1 MTKFKLKLLQVPL
14 GGKFVLNGLVFT
26 RCEFV
31 ESKDAYRCSCDSKKL
46 TVWLHRYTNVE
57 PMQELL

>member
-1 MTKFKLKLLQVPL
+1 MAKFKMKLNQMPL

-31 ESKDAYRCSCDSKKL
+31 ESKDAYRCSCDSKDL
-46 TVWLHRYTNVE
+46 VLWLHRFTNVE
-57 PMQELL
+57 PMQEIV